1 MLQRKNV
8 ISRKTNRF
16 PTMKKLLFLLIILC
30 SQLSTA
36 QEWKTVPAD
45 YCHGFFP
52 YNQFS
57 VNPYTNQLWF
67 ANGWEGAVIEP
78 DGTIVKFGEEKI
90 GTLWV
95 HSLLRFGFTP
105 DHLFYIKAQAGL
117 HLFDNYESVLIEPS
131 EFDITT
137 IRNDGDTLFMR
148 RSSAPLLKYT
158 YPILSEQIMVGGSDA
173 ISKNGHFYMNAG
185 PFAYVVNNTNTFFF
199 ESEFYLQAPSTT
211 FQFQNYTDTI
221 YLGFTK
227 GISKAYA
234 GECFDTI
241 TPHNTVNMPSG
252 NVLEI
257 EFDKND
263 ELWVAFGD
271 EEDNHI
277 ALAHLVGDTWT
288 DIFTPENSPLDFS
301 RFYGFEF
308 DTLGNLWVATGNQL
322 HTLLTPD
329 SPAWLSTKEIEQ
341 PHISVS
347 VFPNPAQKQFT
358 LSAPELKITTTA
370 YLFDL
375 SGRKVRTYSNIS
387 DQSLLN
393 VEGLSKGVYTL
404 RLATV
409 AHPGI
414 KVVVE

>member
-1 MLQRKNV
+1 
-8 ISRKTNRF
+8 
-16 PTMKKLLFLLIILC
+16 MKKFLILFLLVLPQSVIL
-30 SQLSTA
+30 S
-36 QEWKTVPAD
+36 QEWRTLPAD

-52 YNQFS
+52 SNQFA
-57 VNPYTNQLWF
+57 VKPYTNQLWF
-67 ANGWEGAVIEP
+67 ARGDAAAVIET
-78 DGTIVKFGEEKI
+78 DGTVKHFTEEEV
-90 GTLWV
+90 GPHWHFSQLQ
-95 HSLLRFGFTP
+95 FGFTP
-105 DHLFYIKAQAGL
+105 DHLFYVKAQAGL
-117 HLFDNYESVLIEPS
+117 HLFDDYESVLIEPS
-131 EFDITT
+131 DFDITT

-158 YPILSEQIMVGGSDA
+158 YPILSEHIMVGGSDA

-308 DTLGNLWVATGNQL
+308 DTLGNLWVATADQL
-322 HTLLTPD
+322 HTLITPD
-329 SPAWLSTKEIEQ
+329 SPGWLSTKEFEQ
-341 PHISVS
+341 TAMSVS
-347 VFPNPAQKQFT
+347 IFPNPTQHEFT
-358 LSAPELKITTTA
+358 LSLPTLQQTTTA

-375 SGRKVRTYSNIS
+375 SGRKVRTFSNVS
-387 DQSLLN
+387 HQSKLST
-393 VEGLSKGVYTL
+393 EGLNKGVYTL

-409 AHPGI
+409 PHQGV
-414 KVVVE
+414 KVLVE